1 MREHIL
7 QWPED
12 AGKLDALHS
21 GDIVYLSGTIYTARD
36 AAHRRFVSLLQA
48 GEGTP
53 VDLRDSAI
61 FYAGPSPLSSEYTV
75 SKENDRMGYRLTGP
89 AIEAAEG
96 CDGNIISDGISF
108 GAIQVPTD
116 QPIIMMADHQTTGGY
131 AKIAHVIAVDLPLV
145 AQLKTGDTMRFRAV
159 GVEEAQDLYLQRYQ
173 MLCETARHL
182 NEDKISRKTEN
193 QVRINGQSF
202 HVLVAEL
209 K

>member
-61 FYAGPSPLSSEYTV
+61 FYAGPSPCPPGHVCGSIGPTTSSRMEIYKEDMMKAGMKLMIGKGSSDPGLPALCQRYGAAYLVAMGGVAALTAHCIRSMETV
-75 SKENDRMGYRLTGP
+75 AWPELGAEAVRRLTV
-89 AIEAAEG
+89 ER
-96 CDGNIISDGISF
+96 
-108 GAIQVPTD
+108 
-116 QPIIMMADHQTTGGY
+116 
-131 AKIAHVIAVDLPLV
+131 LPLV
-145 AQLKTGDTMRFRAV
+145 VIDDIYGNDYFIDPAPKR
-159 GVEEAQDLYLQRYQ
+159 E
-173 MLCETARHL
+173 
-182 NEDKISRKTEN
+182 
-193 QVRINGQSF
+193 
-202 HVLVAEL
+202 
-209 K
+209 